1 MNKKKNGV
9 FCCLCSQRLLS
20 VGKEENTLNLG
31 LKKKGLIQCI
41 AGKKGLA
48 GLVGMLGLLGHA
60 GPAGLLAC
68 GPCWP
73 PFFFFPLLAAF
84 CQLFLLHQD
93 SHVSLLSFPFFSF
106 ALLQFSFF
114 LFLFSTILLF
124 LLVHFMFKYLFV
136 P

>member
-1 MNKKKNGV
+1 MKNKTRKRV
-9 FCCLCSQRLLS
+9 FCWLFFQRLLS
-20 VGKEENTLNLG
+20 KEKRETTLNLG

-48 GLVGMLGLLGHA
+48 ELAGVLGLL
-60 GPAGLLAC
+60 GLLAC

-73 PFFFFPLLAAF
+73 PFFSFPLLAAF
-84 CQLFLLHQD
+84 CQLFLLHPD

-106 ALLQFSFF
+106 ALLWF
-114 LFLFSTILLF
+114 LFVSFQHYLSF
-124 LLVHFMFKYLFV
+124 LHVHFMFKYLFV